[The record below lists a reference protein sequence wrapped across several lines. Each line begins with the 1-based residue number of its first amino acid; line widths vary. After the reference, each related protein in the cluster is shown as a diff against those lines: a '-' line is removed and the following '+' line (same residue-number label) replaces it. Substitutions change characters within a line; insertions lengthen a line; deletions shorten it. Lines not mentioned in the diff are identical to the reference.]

1 MGLGVPPGPPLVR
14 ASINPRTTVL
24 LLAVPNSSKVYLEEI
39 SYLKKKKKVVLFF
52 SEWLYQT
59 IHVIPEISKTSKAFF
74 IQLSQAILF

>member
-39 SYLKKKKKVVLFF
+39 SYLKKKKLFYFF
-52 SEWLYQT
+52 SKWLYQT

>member
-39 SYLKKKKKVVLFF
+39 SNIKNSYFLPNGYIKLFMQF
-52 SEWLYQT
+52 LR
-59 IHVIPEISKTSKAFF
+59 
-74 IQLSQAILF
+74 

>member
-39 SYLKKKKKVVLFF
+39 SYLKKKKVVLFF